1 MMSELGAGYVFHEL
15 ALLLAVAAAV
25 GIVGLLLRQPLIVAF
40 IATGIIV
47 GGDVLGVV
55 HSAEHIDLLAEIGIA
70 ALLFL
75 VGLKLDLTIIRN
87 LGGVALATGLGQVIF
102 TSVVGFLICLALGLD
117 ALTSVYVAVALT
129 FSSTIII
136 VKLLSDKRE
145 LDSLHGRIALGF
157 LIVQDIAVVV
167 AMVALSAIGVGAG
180 DSPSG
185 LGIVGVIASGVV
197 MVGLVLLF
205 SRYLAERLVRLV
217 ARVPELLVTFSL
229 AWAVLFAALGDFFG
243 FGKELG
249 GLLAGVALASTSYR
263 DAIGTRLS
271 SLRDFLLLFFFVGLG
286 SRLDL
291 DILGDQVLGSL
302 VLSVFV
308 LVGNPL
314 IVMAIMGYMGYR
326 KRTGFL
332 AGLTVAQISE
342 FSLIFMAMGLAIG
355 HVRPEALGLVTLVG
369 LITITLSTY
378 MIIYSHPLFRFFE
391 PWLGFLERRDPVR
404 ELALEEDETVG
415 AYDIILFGLGRYGAA
430 IGRAIQT
437 RGLSVLG
444 VDFDPEAVRR
454 WRRHGRHAIYGDA
467 EDPEFVAHLPLATAS
482 WVVVATPAL
491 GKGIAHQDSRISLI
505 DSLRKAGFAGRIAVR
520 CHDLSEMRQFS
531 RLGADVVLLPFS
543 DAAGYAVELLGI
555 GGKAIREG
563 ERLLDDEE
571 QGDADTGVQRQ
582 LD

>member
-1 MMSELGAGYVFHEL
+1 MPELADGNVFYEL

-55 HSAEHIDLLAEIGIA
+55 HSAEHVDLLAEIGIA

-87 LGGVALATGLGQVIF
+87 LGAVALATGLGQVIF
-102 TSVVGFLICLALGLD
+102 TSVVGFFICLALGLD
-117 ALTSVYVAVALT
+117 VLTSTYVAVALT

-167 AMVALSAIGVGAG
+167 ALVALSAIGVGASE
-180 DSPSG
+180 SPSG
-185 LGIVGVIASGVV
+185 LGILGVIGSGIV

-205 SRYLAERLVRLV
+205 SRYLAEGLVRLV

-229 AWAVLFAALGDFFG
+229 AWAVLFAALGDFLG

-263 DAIGTRLS
+263 DAIATRLS

-291 DILGDQVLGSL
+291 SVLGDQVFGSL

-342 FSLIFMAMGLAIG
+342 FSLIFMAMGMAIG
-355 HVRPEALGLVTLVG
+355 HVRPDALGLVTLVG

-391 PWLGFLERRDPVR
+391 PWLGFMERRDPAR
-404 ELALEEDETVG
+404 ELALEEGEPDRP
-415 AYDIILFGLGRYGAA
+415 YDIILFGLGRYGSS

-437 RGLSVLG
+437 RGMSVLG

-454 WRRHGRHAIYGDA
+454 WRRRGRHAVYGDA
-467 EDPEFVAHLPLATAS
+467 EDPEFVAHLPLATAA
-482 WVVVATPAL
+482 WVVVATPSL
-491 GKGIAHQDSRISLI
+491 GKGIAHEDSRVSLI
-505 DSLRKAGFAGRIAVR
+505 DSLRKEGFTGKIAVR
-520 CHDLSEMRQFS
+520 CHDVREMRQFS
-531 RLGADVVLLPFS
+531 GMGADVVLLPFS
-543 DAAGYAVELLGI
+543 DAAGYAVELLGV
-555 GGKAIREG
+555 GGAAIREG

-571 QGDADTGVQRQ
+571 DETEVQKP